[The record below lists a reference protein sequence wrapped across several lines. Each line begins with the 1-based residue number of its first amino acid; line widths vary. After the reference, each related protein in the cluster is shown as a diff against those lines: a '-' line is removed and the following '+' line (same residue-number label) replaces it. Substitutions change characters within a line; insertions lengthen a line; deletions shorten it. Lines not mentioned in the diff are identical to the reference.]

1 MKPFIAVLWVFSIA
15 LAVGLT
21 RLAGPDPGG
30 SAPSFSLDEAFG
42 ETDPLRRAYLISHA
56 LRDFGP
62 DDVAEMKRVFVSR
75 RVGFEMEEVQL
86 AMLAWTRFDGAG
98 AYAWAS
104 EWPSAWKRTL
114 TAQSLWAWGFHD
126 GAAAIRF
133 VEEIEDPEL
142 NERLK
147 QNALGGWMRSSD
159 KDGVS
164 EYIANFAKMGP
175 RGRLTFLLAGEVL
188 MERGIDGAMR
198 WVDDLPKDSPND
210 LKRIAFDHVAK
221 SVAAEDPVRAAEWF
235 LVHRAQ
241 AYSGGALKGIARRWV
256 QNHDPPSA
264 FEWLVELS
272 DDDDGSGQRDEA
284 IAAGFRSWIQ
294 SDADA
299 AQAWLLP
306 MVPNSALDSAVLEAT
321 KRLTPKEPSEAMDW
335 ARRLDDESKRNREL
349 VRVASR
355 WKFRDEEA
363 LGEWLN
369 ESDISEET
377 RQIILVGVP
386 RSRQRI
392 EINVKSNP
400 KAARKP

>member
-1 MKPFIAVLWVFSIA
+1 MKPFIAVLWVLSIA

-56 LRDFGP
+56 LHDFGP

-86 AMLAWTRFDGAG
+86 AMLAWARFDGPG

-104 EWPSAWKRTL
+104 EWPSGWKRTL

-133 VEEIEDPEL
+133 VEEIEEPEL
-142 NERLK
+142 KERLK

-164 EYIANFAKMGP
+164 EYIANFATMGP

-198 WVDDLPKDSPND
+198 WVDNLPEDSPND
-210 LKRIAFDHVAK
+210 LKRVAFDHVAK
-221 SVAAEDPVRAAEWF
+221 SVAAEEPIRAAEWF
-235 LVHRAQ
+235 LAHRTE
-241 AYSGGALKGIARRWV
+241 AYSAGALRGIARRWV
-256 QNHDPPSA
+256 QNHDPRSA
-264 FEWLVELS
+264 FEWLMEMS
-272 DDDDGSGQRDEA
+272 IDGDGAGQRDEA
-284 IAAGFRSWIQ
+284 ISAGFRSWIQ

-306 MVPNSALDSAVLEAT
+306 MVPNEALDAAVLEAT
-321 KRLTPKEPSEAMDW
+321 KRLTPKEPSAAMDW

-349 VRVASR
+349 IRVASR
-355 WKFRDEEA
+355 WKFRDSDS

-377 RQIILVGVP
+377 RQIILNGVP
-386 RSRQRI
+386 RSGQRI
-392 EINVKSNP
+392 KINVNSNP